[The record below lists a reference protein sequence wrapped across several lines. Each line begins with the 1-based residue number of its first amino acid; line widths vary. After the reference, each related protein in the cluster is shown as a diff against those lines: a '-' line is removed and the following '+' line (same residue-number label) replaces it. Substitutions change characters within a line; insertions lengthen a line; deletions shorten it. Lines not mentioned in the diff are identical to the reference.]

1 MANLSEYLDG
11 ARGRQ
16 AKLAKRLGLGAGTLS
31 SIRSGKRRP
40 STELAKRIEA
50 ATEGEVSAGSLLGLS
65 ESGSVFQHESPPRD
79 LKDGRWGA
87 VVGVDGSLV
96 LTPEVVRALG
106 FTPGELLV
114 LRPEGEDVRINSADM
129 RSNESVRNSGC
140 WSLLVSVW
148 SISSSRTNGR
158 KPPVSKTVVD
168 ASAVLAFILQETGA
182 EAVADLRGSGVIS
195 TVNLA
200 EVASRLVDLG
210 YTRRKID
217 AALNDLFLTVE
228 PFGKA
233 DATQAALLR
242 TSTRHVGLSL
252 GDRACLALAM
262 RERLPVLTGDRD
274 WSKVDVG
281 VDIRLIR

>member
-16 AKLAKRLGLGAGTLS
+16 AKLAQRLGLGAGTLS

-114 LRPEGEDVRINSADM
+114 LRPEGEDVRINSADKALERI
-129 RSNESVRNSGC
+129 RSELRVLVPLG
-140 WSLLVSVW
+140 VSV
-148 SISSSRTNGR
+148 
-158 KPPVSKTVVD
+158 VD
-168 ASAVLAFILQETGA
+168 QFIADKRA
-182 EAVADLRGSGVIS
+182 EAA
-195 TVNLA
+195 
-200 EVASRLVDLG
+200 
-210 YTRRKID
+210 
-217 AALNDLFLTVE
+217 
-228 PFGKA
+228 
-233 DATQAALLR
+233 
-242 TSTRHVGLSL
+242 
-252 GDRACLALAM
+252 
-262 RERLPVLTGDRD
+262 RE
-274 WSKVDVG
+274 
-281 VDIRLIR
+281 

>member
-1 MANLSEYLDG
+1 
-11 ARGRQ
+11 
-16 AKLAKRLGLGAGTLS
+16 
-31 SIRSGKRRP
+31 
-40 STELAKRIEA
+40 
-50 ATEGEVSAGSLLGLS
+50 
-65 ESGSVFQHESPPRD
+65 
-79 LKDGRWGA
+79 
-87 VVGVDGSLV
+87 
-96 LTPEVVRALG
+96 
-106 FTPGELLV
+106 
-114 LRPEGEDVRINSADM
+114 
-129 RSNESVRNSGC
+129 
-140 WSLLVSVW
+140 
-148 SISSSRTNGR
+148 
-158 KPPVSKTVVD
+158 VSKTVVD